1 MQIVKSNFVLVV
13 IGNMLTIDWLW
24 VKISSQDTRFYRS
37 FLTFICCKKET
48 QFRQKPMRLLEVT
61 MSQSLQHWSPLWLQV
76 YWKSK
81 SFWVLPFYCI
91 RIKMDSKSFDS
102 DQKSDSISNYSKTNR
117 KLSDLGHVDGG
128 AMVIINHLEFKRTL
142 VRIPL
147 PIVSVITALA

>member
-1 MQIVKSNFVLVV
+1 
-13 IGNMLTIDWLW
+13 
-24 VKISSQDTRFYRS
+24 
-37 FLTFICCKKET
+37 
-48 QFRQKPMRLLEVT
+48 
-61 MSQSLQHWSPLWLQV
+61 
-76 YWKSK
+76 
-81 SFWVLPFYCI
+81 
-91 RIKMDSKSFDS
+91 MDSKSFDS